1 MSVPTAQLR
10 DLHLSGGMPPHT
22 RSGGNSIRAVRERA
36 FVVRDILSS
45 FQKGC
50 LPSEYMPNVYQA
62 ILEKTSID
70 NDPQSNVTQQDLHAT
85 LFRLAAYS
93 EDAYPCVRM
102 MQSDVLLS
110 RIYCEELEERFEALF
125 THYDRSART
134 STKTDHQ
141 EMVTGIIQKL
151 RELYKAAIQD
161 HMERRGRGSTDADET
176 LDIDRRFA
184 FMLIKQLQALCK
196 RSKSGDG
203 GSDEPAAKKAKL
215 SSKSSGRGAATLSPK
230 LPSKRNSLGSSQVSP
245 RPAQS
250 PRISLFEEM
259 LGKAS
264 TETGFFALDLL
275 ESCSKGS
282 LEKLQRD
289 LRELQVLLETEGAS
303 QAYLERF
310 VKLFTEEEEMQ

>member
-1 MSVPTAQLR
+1 
-10 DLHLSGGMPPHT
+10 MPPHT

-36 FVVRDILSS
+36 FVVRDVLSS

-102 MQSDVLLS
+102 MQSDVTLS
-110 RIYCEELEERFEALF
+110 RIYCEELEDRFEALF
-125 THYDRSART
+125 THYDQLAPT
-134 STKTDHQ
+134 LTNTDFQ
-141 EMVTGIIQKL
+141 EVVKGIIQKL
-151 RELYKAAIQD
+151 RDLYKAAIED
-161 HMERRGRGSTDADET
+161 HMERRGRGSSDALEK
-176 LDIDRRFA
+176 LAINRRFA
-184 FMLIKQLQALCK
+184 SMLIKQLQALCK
-196 RSKSGDG
+196 RSKSADSGGDQ
-203 GSDEPAAKKAKL
+203 PAAKKAKL
-215 SSKSSGRGAATLSPK
+215 SSKPSGRGAATLSPRVS
-230 LPSKRNSLGSSQVSP
+230 SKRASLGSSQMSP
-245 RPAQS
+245 RAGQS
-250 PRISLFEEM
+250 PRSFLFEEM

-275 ESCSKGS
+275 ESCSKDS

-289 LRELQVLLETEGAS
+289 LRELQVLLESEGAS
-303 QAYLERF
+303 QTYLERLS
-310 VKLFTEEEEMQ
+310 KLVTQEEEL